1 VRPRRAGDHLPA
13 LASTLRP
20 WIVYTDLDGTLLG
33 PGGSLFASPEG
44 GVSVRAAEAVAAVHR
59 EGVSLVPVSGR
70 AVVRVREAAR
80 LLGADGFIA
89 ELGGITVHGDDVF
102 RDYGEYRGRATPH
115 QAMAR
120 SGAAAVLLEAWAG
133 RLEPHAPWA
142 HDGREV
148 SMLFRGEVDLEEVR
162 VMLDRTGYG
171 WLGLHDN
178 GVLRRSFPGLAV
190 DEVHVYNLLP
200 RGVTKASAVAADLA
214 RRGLAPDDAVA
225 VGDSRSDLEL
235 APHVAAVFVVRNG
248 EAALEDGTA
257 PENVY
262 LTEASYGDGFAEA
275 VLGLLGG

>member
-1 VRPRRAGDHLPA
+1 VIRRAGDHLPA
-13 LASTLRP
+13 LASKLRP
-20 WIVYTDLDGTLLG
+20 QIVYTDLDGTLLG
-33 PGGSLFASPEG
+33 PGGSLFAAPEG
-44 GVSVRAAEAVAAVHR
+44 GVTARAAEALAAVHR
-59 EGVSLVPVSGR
+59 AGVALVPVSGR
-70 AVVRVREAAR
+70 AEVRVREAAR

-89 ELGGITVHGDDVF
+89 ELGGITVHGDEVV
-102 RDYGEYRGRATPH
+102 RDYGAYRGRATPH

-120 SGAAAVLLEAWAG
+120 SGAVAVLLEAWAG

-148 SMLFRGEVDLEEVR
+148 SMLLRGQVDPEEVG
-162 VMLDRTGYG
+162 VVLDRTGYG
-171 WLGLHDN
+171 WLRLHDN

-190 DEVHVYNLLP
+190 DQVHVYNLLP

-214 RRGLAPDDAVA
+214 RRGLTPGEAVA

-248 EAALEDGTA
+248 ATALEGGTT

-262 LTEASYGDGFAEA
+262 LTDAAYGDGFAEA
-275 VLGLLGG
+275 VLSLLRS